1 MLKMWGKTVVVLGA
15 GASRSVSYAH
25 LGEAP
30 SPLDSDFFDLLQRIP
45 HKPKDEDAIS
55 RVLKR
60 ARDLPP
66 EFRRSMEKSFYTL
79 HLRAYLK
86 EILVKQDGA
95 GEQQQIISDF
105 AQAIEALLREA
116 HSTNIC
122 ERHSELLQRLF
133 PHDAVVSF
141 NYDLVVERSLGK
153 CAQAKGIGFGDWVYG
168 LADPPTGSPLCPLIL
183 KLHGSSNWQLTEV
196 KNGWIPKFFQE
207 SWADF
212 YIPGHPGYRA
222 HTGEVP
228 GIILPFWDK
237 KIEMNPWNHLWRK
250 AHEQLATA
258 KTLIVWGYSL
268 PPTDI
273 KARELFTLALP
284 SSEDLRLCVID
295 PSPDS
300 RRRWRDLLP
309 NARYWEYGDIQSF
322 FSYPPRWW
330 QEFEAKK

>member
-1 MLKMWGKTVVVLGA
+1 MVLKLPSKTAVILGA

-45 HKPKDEDAIS
+45 HKEKDEDAIS

-60 ARDLPP
+60 ARALSP
-66 EFRRSMEKSFYTL
+66 EFWRSMEKSFYTL

-86 EILVKQDGA
+86 QILLNEDGD
-95 GEQQQIISDF
+95 GEQQEIIGDF

-116 HSTNIC
+116 HNTNIC
-122 ERHSELLQRLF
+122 ESHSKLFQRLL
-133 PHDAVVSF
+133 PHDVIVSF

-153 CAQAKGIGFGDWVYG
+153 HAQAKGVPFGDWVYG
-168 LADPPTGSPLCPLIL
+168 LSAPPTGSHLCPLIL
-183 KLHGSSNWQLTEV
+183 KLHGSSNWQLTSV
-196 KNGWIPKFFQE
+196 ANGWIPKFFQD

-212 YIPGHPGYRA
+212 YISGHPGYRA

-237 KIEMNPWNHLWRK
+237 RIEMNPWNHLWRK
-250 AHEQLATA
+250 AYEQLSAA
-258 KTLIVWGYSL
+258 RKLLVWGYSL
-268 PPTDI
+268 PATDI

-284 SSEDLRLCVID
+284 DAEDLRLCVID
-295 PSPDS
+295 PSANS

-309 NARYWEYGDIQSF
+309 NARYWEYDDIQSF
-322 FSYPPRWW
+322 FAYPPRWW
-330 QEFEAKK
+330 AAP